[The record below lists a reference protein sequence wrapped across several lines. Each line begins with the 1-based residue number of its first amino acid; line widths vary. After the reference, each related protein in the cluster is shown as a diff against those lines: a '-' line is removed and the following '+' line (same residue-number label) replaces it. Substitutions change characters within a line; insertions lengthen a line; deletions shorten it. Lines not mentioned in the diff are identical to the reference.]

1 MKDLLVRLF
10 IKNPDDVRL
19 PEIRQKYG
27 QLTSVVG
34 IVVNLMLFAS
44 KFAVG
49 TAFGIISVTADA
61 INNLSDAGSSII
73 SLISFRL
80 SEKPADKDHPFGHAR
95 VEYLASS
102 VVAVII
108 LLIGFELGKISVG
121 KVLKPDPINFSAVTA
136 VVLVASILL
145 KYWLY
150 SFNKSLSKR
159 VNSTMMLATATD
171 SLSDVMATSAVL
183 ASMVIGRL
191 IGFQLDGYMG
201 IIVAVLIVISG
212 FGVIRETVDRMLGKG
227 PGTELIDEIQGFIMK
242 HDGVLNIHDLLVH
255 DYGPNRSFASVH
267 VEVDAKVDILKSHD
281 LIDNIELD
289 LKREHNINL
298 VIHLDPVVVD
308 DEYVNSMR
316 KLTEQIIE
324 SIDPALSFHDFRVVR
339 GPTHSNLIFDLMIPF
354 EYPRR
359 KSEVAA
365 AFSSALRKRDATL
378 RAVINFDRG

>member
-1 MKDLLVRLF
+1 MKDLLVKLF

-19 PEIRQKYG
+19 PEVRQKYG
-27 QLTSVVG
+27 HMASIVG

-49 TAFGIISVTADA
+49 TAFGMISVTADA
-61 INNLSDAGSSII
+61 VNNLSDAGSSII
-73 SLISFRL
+73 SLISFKL

-108 LLIGFELGKISVG
+108 LFVGFELGKASIGRILNPGTVS
-121 KVLKPDPINFSAVTA
+121 FSAVTA
-136 VVLVASILL
+136 VVLAASILA

-150 SFNKSLSKR
+150 SFNKSLSRR
-159 VNSTMMLATATD
+159 VNSTMMLATAAD

-183 ASMVIGRL
+183 LSMIL
-191 IGFQLDGYMG
+191 SPIIKFQLDGYMG
-201 IIVAVLIVISG
+201 IVVAVLIVFSG
-212 FGVIRETVDRMLGKG
+212 YGVMRETVDRMLGKG
-227 PGTELIDEIQGFIMK
+227 PGTELIEEIQGFIMK
-242 HDGVLNIHDLLVH
+242 YDGVINIHDLLVH
-255 DYGPNRSFASVH
+255 DYGPNRTFASVH

-298 VIHLDPVVVD
+298 VIHLDPVVID
-308 DEYVNSMR
+308 DEYVNSMKR
-316 KLTEQIIE
+316 LTETIIK

-339 GPTHSNLIFDLMIPF
+339 GQTHSNLIFDLMIPF
-354 EYPRR
+354 EYPKR
-359 KSEVAA
+359 KSEIAA
-365 AFSSALRKRDATL
+365 EFSSALKKRDATL

>member
-19 PEIRQKYG
+19 PEVRQKYG
-27 QLTSVVG
+27 QMTSVVG
-34 IVVNLMLFAS
+34 IISNFILFAS

-49 TAFGIISVTADA
+49 TAFGVISVTADA

-102 VVAVII
+102 VVAVMI
-108 LLIGFELGKISVG
+108 LFIGFELGKISVG
-121 KVLKPDPINFSAVTA
+121 KVLKPDPINFSVVTA

-183 ASMVIGRL
+183 ASMVISRL

-255 DYGPNRSFASVH
+255 DYGPNRAFASVH

-324 SIDPALSFHDFRVVR
+324 SIDPVLSFHDFRVVR

>member
-19 PEIRQKYG
+19 PEVRQKYG
-27 QLTSVVG
+27 QMTSVVG
-34 IVVNLMLFAS
+34 IISNFILFAS

-49 TAFGIISVTADA
+49 TAFGVISVTADA

-102 VVAVII
+102 VVAVMI
-108 LLIGFELGKISVG
+108 LFIGFELGKISVG
-121 KVLKPDPINFSAVTA
+121 KVLKPDPIKFSVVTA

-183 ASMVIGRL
+183 ASMVISRL

-255 DYGPNRSFASVH
+255 DYGPNRAFASVH

-298 VIHLDPVVVD
+298 VIHLDPVVID

-324 SIDPALSFHDFRVVR
+324 SIDPVLSFHDFRVVR